1 MSHTHLLYHI
11 VFATK
16 DRMPIIKPEWQH
28 ELHGYLGGIVKNFEG
43 VPIEI
48 NGIEDHIHLLV
59 RLQAKYSISD
69 FLQELKAD
77 SSKWVKRNHF
87 TKFSWQV
94 RYAAF
99 TVSESQFGKVRKYI
113 QRQQEHHRRKSFTDE
128 YIELLKAHRIE
139 FDERYLW
146 N

>member
-16 DRMPIIKPEWQH
+16 NRMPIIKPEWQS
-28 ELHGYLGGIVKNFEG
+28 ELHRYLGGIVKNFEG

-48 NGIEDHIHLLV
+48 NGIEDHVHLLV
-59 RLQAKYSISD
+59 RLKPKYSISG

-77 SSKWVKRNHF
+77 SSKWTKRNHF
-87 TKFSWQV
+87 AKFSWQV

-99 TVSESQFGKVRKYI
+99 TVSESQFEKVRKYI
-113 QRQQEHHRRKSFTDE
+113 QQQQEHHRRIHFTDE
-128 YIELLKAHRIE
+128 YIELLKAHRVE
-139 FDERYLW
+139 YDEKYLW